1 MDERVGGMLCEDA
14 GEQVEMLWALLLDKS
29 IGIEEASLDVAT
41 MQGWSVPSAVWR
53 DFG

>member
-29 IGIEEASLDVAT
+29 VEKASLDVAT
-41 MQGWSVPSAVWR
+41 MHG
-53 DFG
+53 